1 MKHPAIIGVTG
12 GIGSG
17 KSTVCAL
24 FAQKGYAV
32 YEADTRAKA
41 VMHTD
46 PELRA
51 GLLTH
56 FGPEA
61 LLPDGSLNRAH
72 IGQQA
77 FGDPQKLAALNALVH
92 PAVKRDFAAWIQTL
106 VDQGYAKPFVLREAA
121 ILYESGSWQDC
132 HRVVCVY
139 APKSVRLARAMARD
153 TAPEA
158 AILSR
163 MDKQWADRD
172 KLIRAD
178 HWIINDG
185 SHPQGPQVDAL
196 ERRLVEE
203 LNQL

>member
-32 YEADTRAKA
+32 YEADARAKA

-51 GLLTH
+51 GLVLH

-61 LLPDGSLNRAH
+61 LLSDGSLNRAH

-77 FGDPQKLAALNALVH
+77 FGSPQKLAALNALVH
-92 PAVKRDFAAWIQTL
+92 PAVKRDFAAWLQTL
-106 VDQGYAKPFVLREAA
+106 VNQGYDKPFVLREAA

-139 APKSVRLARAMARD
+139 APKRVRLARAMARD
-153 TAPEA
+153 AAAEA

-163 MDKQWADRD
+163 MDQQWADRD

-185 SHPQGPQVDAL
+185 LHPCQPQVDAL
-196 ERRLVEE
+196 EPRLAIR
-203 LNQL
+203 